1 MRALSGMVD
10 QGSLAPRDV
19 VIAAAVRTPMGAF
32 QGSLSSFSATELGSI
47 AIKGALERAGIS
59 PGLVQE
65 VFMGNVC
72 SANLGQA
79 PASQAA
85 FGAGVPS
92 SVPCTLVNKV
102 CASGMKA
109 VVLGAQTIL
118 AGDNDV
124 VVAGGMESMSNVPHY
139 LTHSRTGLRL
149 GHGQMVD
156 GLIRD
161 GLWDPYSDV
170 HMGDCA
176 ELCAEHYQ
184 ISREDMDDHA
194 IEAFERARAAA
205 PYARA
210 EVVPVQLPPSKGEPG
225 GRLLEADESLAK
237 GNAAKLRGLKPFFK
251 QDGGA
256 VTAGNSSPITDGACA
271 LVLLS
276 AAKAAELGCPVLAVL
291 RGYGDANQDPE
302 WFTTAPAAVTPK
314 ALARAGLSQA
324 DIDFWEINQAF
335 SVVDLVNQRLLG
347 LSNSRV
353 NVHGGAVALGHPL
366 GASGAII
373 ITRLLNVLRSQGGR
387 RGLAAICNGGG
398 GASAVVLE
406 LVNSPAA
413 QL

>member
-1 MRALSGMVD
+1 
-10 QGSLAPRDV
+10 
-19 VIAAAVRTPMGAF
+19 MGAF
-32 QGSLSSFSATELGSI
+32 QGSLSSFSATQLGNF
-47 AIKGALERAGIS
+47 AIKAALERASIS

-85 FGAGVPS
+85 FGAGIPS

-118 AGDNDV
+118 AGDNGV

-139 LTHSRTGLRL
+139 LTNSRKGLRL

-184 ISREDMDDHA
+184 ISREAMDDHA

-205 PYARA
+205 PYTRA
-210 EVVPVQLPPSKGEPG
+210 EVVPVQLPGSKAEPS
-225 GRLLEADESLAK
+225 GRLLDQDESLAK
-237 GNAAKLRGLKPFFK
+237 VNTQKLRALKPFFK

-271 LVLLS
+271 LVLVS
-276 AAKAAELGCPVLAVL
+276 AARAAELGCPVLAVL
-291 RGYGDANQDPE
+291 RGYADANQDPQ
-302 WFTTAPAAVTPK
+302 WFTQPP
-314 ALARAGLSQA
+314 Q
-324 DIDFWEINQAF
+324 Q
-335 SVVDLVNQRLLG
+335 
-347 LSNSRV
+347 
-353 NVHGGAVALGHPL
+353 
-366 GASGAII
+366 
-373 ITRLLNVLRSQGGR
+373 
-387 RGLAAICNGGG
+387 
-398 GASAVVLE
+398 
-406 LVNSPAA
+406 
-413 QL
+413 

>member
-1 MRALSGMVD
+1 MVD

-184 ISREDMDDHA
+184 ISREDMDNHA

>member
-1 MRALSGMVD
+1 
-10 QGSLAPRDV
+10 
-19 VIAAAVRTPMGAF
+19 
-32 QGSLSSFSATELGSI
+32 
-47 AIKGALERAGIS
+47 
-59 PGLVQE
+59 
-65 VFMGNVC
+65 
-72 SANLGQA
+72 
-79 PASQAA
+79 
-85 FGAGVPS
+85 
-92 SVPCTLVNKV
+92 
-102 CASGMKA
+102 MKA

>member
-1 MRALSGMVD
+1 MVD